1 MRVTRKR
8 NGSRS
13 VEGTNEDFCS
23 QKDNSFTL
31 LEINKKK
38 KRKKKTTMSKHCIYK
53 KKTETNVED
62 LTYRR

>member
-38 KRKKKTTMSKHCIYK
+38 EKKNNH
-53 KKTETNVED
+53 E
-62 LTYRR
+62 